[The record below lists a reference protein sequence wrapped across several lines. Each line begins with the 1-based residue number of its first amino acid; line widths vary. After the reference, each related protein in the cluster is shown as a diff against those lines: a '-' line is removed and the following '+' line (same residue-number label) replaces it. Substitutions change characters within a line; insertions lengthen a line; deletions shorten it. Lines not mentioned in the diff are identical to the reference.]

1 MADQTQCDSGRPCAR
16 CFEDGVEC
24 IVDEGSDLRRKG
36 ALKRKAAMMEQDQEL
51 LIQLVSALRGS
62 NERHVSHLVNMIRSH
77 ASLQEIREYITD
89 HLKLGT
95 IEDTSEVQGL
105 RRQIRLLLDLEGP
118 AFESRKTQRVAHSRS
133 FNVPAKPWTVIQ
145 CSSAFV
151 SELVSLWLTWNHSMF
166 PCIDRSLFVRDMRA
180 GNVVCQYCSPFLVN
194 AILADACALLDDSH
208 NENGS
213 YINNRSHSL
222 ARCFY
227 QQAQRLHEEEGR
239 LGLTTIQGLAVL
251 WRCTCTFG
259 DNHLARVYEGRI
271 VNALRNFP
279 SSNPSASPKPSGDE
293 QQYDNVCN
301 IAIWGVYNILLANL
315 LTYQR
320 RSLIGIPQRARPL
333 VLHVESLAGENWAP
347 YPNSQPATTSHESC
361 LSNCICDLTVI
372 VNDICRLLS
381 RDRKDL
387 SPEPVNQSVEASLKR
402 LEAWKAH
409 VPSCMRPSDTERS
422 SPQVLGTHIYYHT
435 IMITLYGLS
444 QKSSASVRMRNTSA
458 PSNARARAMRL
469 EAAREVAR
477 LVELRRR
484 LWGLDRIS
492 APLNQWVTISLLTL
506 LEDLSTSESKE
517 AFVSLC
523 VALRVS
529 ARRWEH
535 SKGLLRLTQH
545 LAFQSRLTLPPE
557 TIPLYRDFQDLKW
570 GPEDDEKFGALA
582 QSFWM

>member
-1 MADQTQCDSGRPCAR
+1 MTDQTQCDSGRPCAR
-16 CFEDGVEC
+16 CFENGMEC
-24 IVDEGSDLRRKG
+24 IVDESNDLRRKG

-89 HLKLGT
+89 HLELGT
-95 IEDTSEVQGL
+95 IEDTPEVKEF

-118 AFESRKTQRVAHSRS
+118 ALESRNTQRVAHSRS
-133 FNVPAKPWTVIQ
+133 FNVPAKPWTAIQ
-145 CSSAFV
+145 CSTAFV
-151 SELVSLWLTWNHSMF
+151 SELVSLWFTWNHSMF
-166 PCIDRSLFVRDMRA
+166 PCIDRSLFLRDMRA
-180 GNVVCQYCSPFLVN
+180 GNV
-194 AILADACALLDDSH
+194 
-208 NENGS
+208 
-213 YINNRSHSL
+213 
-222 ARCFY
+222 
-227 QQAQRLHEEEGR
+227 QAQRLYEEER
-239 LGLTTIQGLAVL
+239 LTLTTIQGLAVL

-259 DNHLARVYEGRI
+259 DNHLARVYENRI
-271 VNALRNFP
+271 VDALHNFS
-279 SSNPSASPKPSGDE
+279 SSNPSASPKPGRNE
-293 QQYDNVCN
+293 QEYDNVCN

-315 LTYQR
+315 IPYQR
-320 RSLIGIPQRARPL
+320 RPLIGIPQRARPL
-333 VLHVESLAGENWAP
+333 MLHVEGLAGEHWAP

-361 LSNCICDLTVI
+361 LSNCLCDLTLI
-372 VNDICRLLS
+372 VNDICRLLC

-387 SPEPVNQSVEASLKR
+387 SPDAVNQSVEASFKR

-409 VPSCMRPSDTERS
+409 VPSCMRPGDTERP
-422 SPQVLGTHIYYHT
+422 SPQVLGTHIYYHA
-435 IMITLYGLS
+435 IIITLYGFL
-444 QKSSASVRMRNTSA
+444 QKSTGSVRTSNTSA
-458 PSNARARAMRL
+458 PSNARARAIRL
-469 EAAREVAR
+469 EAAGEVAR

-492 APLNQWVTISLLTL
+492 APLSQWITISLLTL
-506 LEDLSTSESKE
+506 LEDLSTPESKE

-545 LAFQSRLTLPPE
+545 LASQSCLTLPPE

-582 QSFWM
+582 QSFWV

>member
-145 CSSAFV
+145 CSSA
-151 SELVSLWLTWNHSMF
+151 
-166 PCIDRSLFVRDMRA
+166 
-180 GNVVCQYCSPFLVN
+180 
-194 AILADACALLDDSH
+194 
-208 NENGS
+208 
-213 YINNRSHSL
+213 
-222 ARCFY
+222 
-227 QQAQRLHEEEGR
+227 
-239 LGLTTIQGLAVL
+239 
-251 WRCTCTFG
+251 TCTFG

-333 VLHVESLAGENWAP
+333 VLHVEGLAGEHWAP

>member
-1 MADQTQCDSGRPCAR
+1 MTDQTQCDSGRPCAR
-16 CFEDGVEC
+16 CFENGVEC
-24 IVDEGSDLRRKG
+24 IVDESNDLRRKG

-95 IEDTSEVQGL
+95 IEDTPEVKEF

-118 AFESRKTQRVAHSRS
+118 ALEARKTERVAHSRS
-133 FNVPAKPWTVIQ
+133 FNVPAKPWTMIQ
-145 CSSAFV
+145 CSSPFV
-151 SELVSLWLTWNHSMF
+151 SELVSLWFTWNHSVF
-166 PCIDRSLFVRDMRA
+166 PCIDRSLFLRDMRA
-180 GNVVCQYCSPFLVN
+180 GNVACQYCSPFLVN
-194 AILADACALLDDSH
+194 AILANACALLDDSH
-208 NENGS
+208 SENGNYTNHRS
-213 YINNRSHSL
+213 YSL
-222 ARCFY
+222 AKCFY
-227 QQAQRLHEEEGR
+227 QQAQRLLEEERR
-239 LGLTTIQGLAVL
+239 LSLATIQGLAVL

-271 VNALRNFP
+271 VDALRNFS
-279 SSNPSASPKPSGDE
+279 SSNPSASPKPGGNE

-315 LTYQR
+315 ITYQR
-320 RSLIGIPQRARPL
+320 RPLIGIPQRARPL
-333 VLHVESLAGENWAP
+333 VVHVEGLAGEHWAP
-347 YPNSQPATTSHESC
+347 YPNFQPATTSHESC
-361 LSNCICDLTVI
+361 LSNCLCDLTLI
-372 VNDICRLLS
+372 VNDICRLLCQ
-381 RDRKDL
+381 DWKDL
-387 SPEPVNQSVEASLKR
+387 SPEAVNQSVEATLKR

-409 VPSCMRPSDTERS
+409 VPSCMQPSDTERS
-422 SPQVLGTHIYYHT
+422 SPQVLGTHIYYHA
-435 IMITLYGLS
+435 IIITLYGLL
-444 QKSSASVRMRNTSA
+444 QKSSGNVRMSNTST

-492 APLNQWVTISLLTL
+492 TPLSQWITISLLTL
-506 LEDLSTSESKE
+506 LEDLPTTESKE

-545 LAFQSRLTLPPE
+545 LASQSCLTLPPE
-557 TIPLYRDFQDLKW
+557 TIPLYRDFQDMKW

>member
-1 MADQTQCDSGRPCAR
+1 
-16 CFEDGVEC
+16 
-24 IVDEGSDLRRKG
+24 
-36 ALKRKAAMMEQDQEL
+36 MEQDQEL

-95 IEDTSEVQGL
+95 IEDTTEMTEF
-105 RRQIRLLLDLEGP
+105 RRQIHFLLDVEGP
-118 AFESRKTQRVAHSRS
+118 AFESRKAQQVAHPRS

-145 CSSAFV
+145 CNNAFV
-151 SELVSLWLTWNHSMF
+151 SELVSLWFTWNHSMF
-166 PCIDRSLFVRDMRA
+166 PCIDRSLFLRDMRA

-208 NENGS
+208 SENGS
-213 YINNRSHSL
+213 YMNDSSHSL
-222 ARCFY
+222 AKWFY

-239 LGLTTIQGLAVL
+239 LSLTTIQGLAVL

-259 DNHLARVYEGRI
+259 NNHLARVYEGRI
-271 VNALRNFP
+271 VDALRNF
-279 SSNPSASPKPSGDE
+279 STSKTSASPKPSGNE
-293 QQYDNVCN
+293 QQYDNVCS
-301 IAIWGVYNILLANL
+301 IAIWGFIATSRENL
-315 LTYQR
+315 ITYR
-320 RSLIGIPQRARPL
+320 RGPLIGVPQCARPL
-333 VLHVESLAGENWAP
+333 VFHVEGLAGEQWAP

-361 LSNCICDLTVI
+361 LINSLCSLTLI
-372 VNDICRLLS
+372 VNDICLLLS
-381 RDRKDL
+381 QSWKYL
-387 SPEPVNQSVEASLKR
+387 SPEAVDQSVEASFKR
-402 LEAWKAH
+402 LEDWKAH
-409 VPSCMRPSDTERS
+409 VPSCMRLSDTERS
-422 SPQVLGTHIYYHT
+422 SPQVLGTHY
-435 IMITLYGLS
+435 
-444 QKSSASVRMRNTSA
+444 

-469 EAAREVAR
+469 HAAHEVAR

-492 APLNQWVTISLLTL
+492 APLSQWITISLLTL

-529 ARRWEH
+529 ARRSEH

-545 LAFQSRLTLPPE
+545 LALQSCLTLPSE

-570 GPEDDEKFGALA
+570 SPEDDEKFGALA
-582 QSFWM
+582 QRFWM